1 MFPVFL
7 FQYYFASHQLG
18 RQDINT
24 TNVGISEFFKNIRNP
39 RKTICRYKLCASYLA
54 KDIILL
60 CSALS
65 TFRLTPPEGNR
76 VALVKYCNFESGL
89 TGELPEA
96 AAALTTLVTGSTS
109 SLDFLTSKQKC
120 RVPLHGSEIDKGK
133 TMPESS
139 LKFNFKKFRCGL
151 FFLFF

>member
-1 MFPVFL
+1 M
-7 FQYYFASHQLG
+7 
-18 RQDINT
+18 
-24 TNVGISEFFKNIRNP
+24 SEFFKNIRDP
-39 RKTICRYKLCASYLA
+39 RKICRYKLCASYLA

-65 TFRLTPPEGNR
+65 TFRLTPPEGNS

-96 AAALTTLVTGSTS
+96 AAALTTLVTGSTL